1 MKTVL
6 MVLTGATTWTMK
18 NGSPHP
24 TGFWSEEFVNPHQKF
39 TKAGL
44 NVKVA
49 TPGGVKPTVD
59 PLSFNVAYNNND
71 PASVE
76 AQKEYLKGVDDLIS
90 KPLKLEEV
98 QPEDF
103 DVIFLVGGHG
113 PMQDMAVHPTVGG
126 LLVKA
131 LDSKDKIVASV
142 CHGSA
147 GFLTAHRSDGTW
159 LFKDRKLTGFSNE
172 EETQATFA
180 GNAPWLLEDR
190 LRLAGAHYVSVAPYT
205 PHVVVDGN
213 LITGQ
218 QQVSAGV
225 TADAI
230 LKQLGLSE

>member
-18 NGSPHP
+18 NGAAHP
-24 TGFWSEEFVNPHQKF
+24 TGFWSEEFVAPHQKF
-39 TKAGL
+39 SKAGL
-44 NVKVA
+44 TVKVA

-76 AQKEYLKGVDDLIS
+76 AQKEYLAGLAS
-90 KPLKLEEV
+90 LLEKPFKLEEV
-98 QPEDF
+98 KTSDF
-103 DVIFLVGGHG
+103 DIIFLVGGHG
-113 PMQDMAVHPTVGG
+113 PMQDMAVHPNIGG
-126 LLVKA
+126 LLASA
-131 LDSKDKIVASV
+131 LESDNKIVAAV
-142 CHGSA
+142 CHGPA
-147 GFLTAHRSDGTW
+147 GFLSAHRQDGTW

-190 LRLAGAHYVSVAPYT
+190 LRLAGALYIAKPAWT

-218 QQVSAGV
+218 QQVSAGA

-230 LKQLGLSE
+230 LKQIAAA